1 MSDCCKTKADFLL
14 AKAKNFRD
22 FISRYEPAPEV
33 VRYMNSFNEHLL
45 IPTILTFVVPIVSSN
60 TTAEAVQDLMKKM
73 TIPDAERAEVATKL
87 TRYLEM
93 FVKVV
98 TE

>member
-1 MSDCCKTKADFLL
+1 MSGCCATKADFLL
-14 AKAKNFRD
+14 TKAKNFRD
-22 FISRYEPAPEV
+22 YISRYDPAPEV
-33 VRYMNSFNEHLL
+33 VGYMDSFREDLL
-45 IPTILTFVVPIVSSN
+45 IPTLLTIVVPIVSSN

-73 TIPDAERAEVATKL
+73 TIPDAEKAEVATKL

>member
-1 MSDCCKTKADFLL
+1 MSGCCATKVDFLL

-22 FISRYEPAPEV
+22 YISRYDPAPEV
-33 VRYMNSFNEHLL
+33 VCYMDSFREDLL
-45 IPTILTFVVPIVSSN
+45 IPTLLTFVVPIVSSN
-60 TTAEAVQDLMKKM
+60 TTAEAVHDLMKKM
-73 TIPDAERAEVATKL
+73 SIPDDEKAEVASKL

>member
-22 FISRYEPAPEV
+22 YISRYDPAPEV
-33 VRYMNSFNEHLL
+33 VGYMDSFNEDLL
-45 IPTILTFVVPIVSSN
+45 IPTLLTIVVPIVSSN
-60 TTAEAVQDLMKKM
+60 TTADAVKDLMKKM
-73 TIPDAERAEVATKL
+73 TIPDAEKAEVAAKM

-98 TE
+98 SE